1 MGRGGTEEA
10 AWSDG
15 QSHRDL
21 REEEEEEEE
30 RKTKR
35 EDR

>member
-1 MGRGGTEEA
+1 MGRGDKEEA

-21 REEEEEEEE
+21 KDDEEE
-30 RKTKR
+30 K
-35 EDR
+35 DR